1 MKNSWTKTFRRLAV
15 ACTVAGSAA
24 LSSAACYAAAAFDNA
39 SDPVYA
45 DGWQAGDNGGS
56 GFTPWN
62 FDAGYIFAGTNYTYA
77 TPLYAQIDDG
87 LQGGTQ
93 FSNPHN
99 AIGRSWAIGAS
110 RQANEGSIHIGRGFS
125 LGIGETLKVVFDNPT
140 SRPFFKGYFIRLNG
154 GSGGTNGNICNLG
167 YGCSYP
173 SFPGGNP
180 VGKNNLSRFEYF
192 TYGEWALSDG
202 GPGADV
208 NVFDTDTSAA
218 GAIYK
223 VTRTGA
229 DTYDVSLDSIG
240 PGADFSASR
249 TFDSAGVPVE
259 WIEFVFF
266 NSNESTGVGFSD
278 LTPTLAEPGTDL
290 YISSMSIVPEP
301 GTAALLLLGAGGVLL
316 GVARRRTRPE
326 SCGGGGNLYG

>member
-1 MKNSWTKTFRRLAV
+1 VVSGATFW
-15 ACTVAGSAA
+15 SAA
-24 LSSAACYAAAAFDNA
+24 MCYAQMAFDSA

-45 DGWQAGDNGGS
+45 DGWQPGDNGGS

-62 FDAGYIFAGTNYTYA
+62 FDGGYIFAGTNYTYA

-99 AIGRSWAIGAS
+99 AIGRAWAIGAS
-110 RQANEGSIHIGRGFS
+110 HQDNEGGIHIGRGFS
-125 LGIGETLKVVFDNPT
+125 PLRIGQTLKVVFDNPT
-140 SRPFFKGYFIRLNG
+140 SRSFFKGYFIRLNG
-154 GSGGTNGNICNLG
+154 GTGGTNGNICNLG
-167 YGCSYP
+167 YGCSHP
-173 SFPGGNP
+173 NFPDGYP

-192 TYGEWALSDG
+192 NFGEWSLYDA
-202 GPGADV
+202 GASPNV

-223 VTRTGA
+223 VTRTGT
-229 DTYDVSLDSIG
+229 DTYDVSLDSLG
-240 PGADFSASR
+240 PGADFSASPR
-249 TFDSAGVPVE
+249 TFENAGAPVD

-266 NSNESTGVGFSD
+266 NATTDPADAGFSD

-290 YISSMSIVPEP
+290 YISSMMIVPEP
-301 GTAALLLLGAGGVLL
+301 GTGILLLVGAGGALL
-316 GVARRRTRPE
+316 AAARARKRNKE
-326 SCGGGGNLYG
+326 